1 MEAIDPRIGLA
12 IENAIAASRWRIAA
26 RFEARPQAERY
37 KAHSRQRSAAATALL
52 HEVAAAGVDGGTH
65 ASHRLT
71 RNDAIG
77 GAERPRRA

>member
-12 IENAIAASRWRIAA
+12 IENALAASRWRIAA
-26 RFEARPQAERY
+26 RFEGPSTARRY
-37 KAHSRQRSAAATALL
+37 KRLADTRSAAATALL
-52 HEVAAAGVDGGTH
+52 REVVAAGASGGTH

-77 GAERPRRA
+77 GAERPRRV

>member
-37 KAHSRQRSAAATALL
+37 RAHSRQRSAAATVLL
-52 HEVAAAGVDGGTH
+52 TEVAAAGAGEETR

-71 RNDAIG
+71 TNQVRG
-77 GAERPRRA
+77 GENPG